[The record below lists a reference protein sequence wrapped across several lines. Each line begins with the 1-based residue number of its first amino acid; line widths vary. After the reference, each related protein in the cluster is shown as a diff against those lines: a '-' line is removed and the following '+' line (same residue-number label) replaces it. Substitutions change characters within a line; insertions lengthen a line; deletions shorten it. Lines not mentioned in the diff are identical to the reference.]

1 MTADSH
7 QAPPAEN
14 RRAHKTGAQ
23 LADGREIIFFDDE
36 PRSRTVQDRREIT
49 RPEGG
54 NEMRYDPLL
63 REWVA
68 IAAARQHRT
77 HLPSTDQCP
86 LCPSTADRDT
96 EVPQASYDVVVFENR
111 FPSFRGD
118 VPVPADFLSTTTA
131 AAESAGLLQPGSG
144 RCEVVCF
151 TDEHTSQ
158 LAQVSAAR
166 MRTVVDAWADRS
178 AAMLAEPGVEQVYC
192 FENRGEEIGVTLH
205 HPHGQI
211 YGYPFITPR
220 TRTLLE
226 SAADYRERRDGDLFA
241 DILASEISDGRRIV
255 ARTEH
260 WTAFIPAWARWPVEL
275 HIYPNRAVERLPEL
289 TSAER
294 DDFAALYLDL
304 LGRGDQLFDG
314 PLPYISGWQQAPASA
329 EPGLMRLHLQLFSIR
344 RAENK
349 LKFLAGSESG
359 MGVFI
364 NDIAPEEMARR
375 LVELGPVSGEDTGTE
390 SQDSGSQT
398 AGSPNAGSQT
408 GETR

>member
-1 MTADSH
+1 MTT
-7 QAPPAEN
+7 APEVPETPH
-14 RRAHKTGAQ
+14 RRAHKSHAQ
-23 LADGREIIFFDDE
+23 LADGREIIFFDDV
-36 PRSRTVQDRREIT
+36 PRTRTIQDRREIT

-77 HLPSTDQCP
+77 HLPSSDQCP
-86 LCPSTADRDT
+86 LCPTTEDRAS
-96 EVPQASYDVVVFENR
+96 EVPQAEYDVVVFENR

-118 VPVPADFLSTTTA
+118 IPVPADFLSTTTA
-131 AAESAGLLQPGSG
+131 AAESAGIRQPGSG

-151 TDEHTSQ
+151 TDDHTSQ

-166 MRTVVDAWADRS
+166 MRTVVDAWADRTE
-178 AAMLAEPGVEQVYC
+178 AMLAEPGVEQVYC

-211 YGYPFITPR
+211 YGYPFVTPR
-220 TRTLLE
+220 TRALLE
-226 SAADYRERRDGDLFA
+226 SAADYRERRGADLFA
-241 DILASEISDGRRIV
+241 DVLAAEVSDGRRIV

-275 HIYPNRAVERLPEL
+275 HIYPHRAVERLPEL
-289 TSAER
+289 TDAER
-294 DDFAALYLDL
+294 EDFAALYLDL
-304 LGRGDQLFDG
+304 LQRGDRLFDG

-329 EPGLMRLHLQLFSIR
+329 ERGLMRLHLQLFSIR

-364 NDIAPEEMARR
+364 NDIAPEDMARR
-375 LVELGPVSGEDTGTE
+375 LVDLGAE
-390 SQDSGSQT
+390 SSTD
-398 AGSPNAGSQT
+398 AEPQT

>member
-1 MTADSH
+1 MTTAH
-7 QAPPAEN
+7 EAPDTEH
-14 RRAHKTGAQ
+14 RRAHKSRAQ
-23 LADGREIIFFDDE
+23 LADGREIFFFDDE
-36 PRSRTVQDRREIT
+36 ARTRTVQDRREIT

-77 HLPSTDQCP
+77 HLPSSDQCP
-86 LCPSTADRDT
+86 LCPTTDDRAT
-96 EVPQASYDVVVFENR
+96 EVPQAEYDVVVFENR

-118 VPVPADFLSTTTA
+118 IPVPADFLSTTA
-131 AAESAGLLQPGSG
+131 AAESAGIRQPGSG

-151 TDEHTSQ
+151 TDDHTSQ
-158 LAQVSAAR
+158 LAQVSVTR

-178 AAMLAEPGVEQVYC
+178 EAMLAEPGVEQVYC

-226 SAADYRERRDGDLFA
+226 SAADYRERRGGDLFA
-241 DILASEISDGRRIV
+241 DILAAEVSDGRRIV

-275 HIYPNRAVERLPEL
+275 HIYPRRAVERLPEL
-289 TSAER
+289 TDAER
-294 DDFAALYLDL
+294 EDFAALYLDL
-304 LGRGDQLFDG
+304 LQRGDRLFEG

-364 NDIAPEEMARR
+364 NDIAPEDMACR
-375 LVELGPVSGEDTGTE
+375 LVDLGADAAE
-390 SQDSGSQT
+390 SHKDVE
-398 AGSPNAGSQT
+398 PHM